1 MYDILNPSHYVIM
14 SYQHLNKEIC
24 YQCFLIVKT
33 IINIF
38 WCFFQYITCLPRCQC
53 MFWNHIFCPP
63 FVEDY
68 TKPRTMLLDLEI
80 GLWMRIKIHNEVI
93 EFYVSNVREFLLF
106 PILTSPS
113 LRSCYRLSKVSRCA
127 NVKCVKRWILMA
139 NSFQSTEKK
148 TCYNTVSVP
157 NQF

>member
-1 MYDILNPSHYVIM
+1 
-14 SYQHLNKEIC
+14 
-24 YQCFLIVKT
+24 
-33 IINIF
+33 
-38 WCFFQYITCLPRCQC
+38 

-68 TKPRTMLLDLEI
+68 TKPRNLLLDLEI
-80 GLWMRIKIHNEVI
+80 GLWMRIKIPNESI
-93 EFYVSNVREFLLF
+93 ELINKGYYVSNAREFLVF

-139 NSFQSTEKK
+139 NSFQGTEKK

-157 NQF
+157 NQLIRNVCKILYKNYVTWWSLAAIRSRFELVPVVVWFHYCTPSL